1 MTNLEY
7 ALRYAELGY
16 YVIPIRAGEKR
27 PDTPNGASD
36 ASRDPAVIRGWWGAK
51 PKNNI
56 GIVCR
61 NCLVLDLD
69 NKGQGDGR
77 AEFKLMREEIKGIP
91 TGGPVSITATGGGQH
106 WFFKKP
112 GIDLKASTHITYN
125 GQKTNIDIRTGNTY
139 VVAAPSAI
147 KDGGRYK
154 WKIPLVPVDDLP
166 ALPDS
171 LFTMFNPAAPTRQAA
186 VTSSPITAAIM
197 DRCRSYIDTIEGA
210 KQGQNGS
217 AKTLHA
223 ANAIFFDFGLSEV
236 EGWPILLE
244 FNSRCEPPWSE
255 RELRHKMEDAL
266 SYARL
271 DGRPRG
277 WRAEE
282 EFAADGV
289 DVSPAVKALEEQ
301 YAQMFSP
308 KNPEEKDFR
317 AWLEKR
323 KKDPSAYLIGVRGTE
338 VRIASPS
345 WLWRDHIL
353 GGELTL
359 FAGKGGTGKTTLV
372 MELAA
377 QITRGETWPDGSS
390 CPLGNVLYF
399 HSEDRIDQTLMPR
412 FLASG
417 GVPERIEFIQ
427 YKKEK
432 LGKQQFTF
440 RDIDLLRDKLEYHN
454 DLFGEGAVKALV
466 FDPITAFVS
475 AENDNNNAAVRSALA
490 LLPDLLDEFN
500 LACFGICHTKKGMS
514 QFDSAADSVSGAS
527 AYVNIAR
534 AVYAVYY
541 DKKQD
546 KRVCLPAK
554 WNVGKFPT
562 GIEFDLVET
571 VLEDDRGRQ
580 LDPIARASI
589 TDCEYDE
596 DADQY
601 LTRKYQEKAE
611 EMGSPAA
618 SPARKDCADFIVGLL
633 AAGDL
638 PLNCAKKQITGDGVY
653 KQAVDAGY
661 SIPTISRALRD
672 QRITKYV
679 KDRKTYVTI
688 SPTPDKLDPPASKE
702 AARAGADFI
711 AGLEDNPFAAYSSG
725 EF

>member
-1 MTNLEY
+1 MNHLEY
-7 ALRYAELGY
+7 ALRYAALGY
-16 YVIPIRAGEKR
+16 YVIPVRAGEKR

-36 ASRDPAVIRGWWGAK
+36 ASNDPEVIRQWWGAK

-56 GIVCR
+56 GIVCK

-69 NKGQGDGR
+69 KSPAGDGR
-77 AEFKLMREEIKGIP
+77 EEFKIMREEIKGIP
-91 TGGPVSITATGGGQH
+91 TSGPVAITGGGGQH

-112 GIDLKASTHITYN
+112 ALDLKASTHITYN
-125 GQKTNIDIRTGNTY
+125 GKKTSIDIRTGNTFV
-139 VVAAPSAI
+139 VVAPSNH
-147 KDGGRYK
+147 KSGNRYK
-154 WKIPLVPVDDLP
+154 WKVPLVPVEELP

-186 VTSSPITAAIM
+186 VTSSPITASVM
-197 DRCRSYIDTIEGA
+197 ERCRKYIDSIEGA

-266 SYARL
+266 SYSRQ

-282 EFAADGV
+282 EFGDGV
-289 DVSPAVKALEEQ
+289 DINPAIKALEEQ
-301 YAQMFSP
+301 YSKMFAP
-308 KNPEEKDFR
+308 KDPAEKDFR
-317 AWLEKR
+317 AWLEQR
-323 KKDPSAYLIGVRGTE
+323 KKDPSSYLIGIRGTD
-338 VRIASPS
+338 VQIASPS

-377 QITRGETWPDGSS
+377 QITRGETWPDGSP

-417 GVPERIEFIQ
+417 GVADRIEFIQ

-432 LGKQQFTF
+432 VGRQQFTF
-440 RDIDLLRDKLEYHN
+440 RDLDLLRDKLEYNN
-454 DLFGEGAVKALV
+454 DLFGEGAVKAIV
-466 FDPITAFVS
+466 FDPITAFVC
-475 AENDNNNAAVRSALA
+475 ADNDNNNAAVRSALS

-527 AYVNIAR
+527 AYVNLAR
-534 AVYAVYY
+534 AVYAVYF
-541 DKKQD
+541 DKKNER
-546 KRVCLPAK
+546 RVCLPAK
-554 WNVGKFPT
+554 WNIGKTPA
-562 GIEFDLVET
+562 GIEFDLIEK
-571 VLEDDRGRQ
+571 VLVDSRGNQ
-580 LDPIARASI
+580 LDPIACASI
-589 TDCEYDE
+589 VNCEYDE

-601 LTRKYQEKAE
+601 LTRKYQERTE
-611 EMGSPAA
+611 ELGAPSAA
-618 SPARKDCADFIVGLL
+618 PSRNDCAEFIVNLL
-633 AAGDL
+633 GSGDL
-638 PLNCAKKQITGDGVY
+638 PINCAKRQITGEGVY
-653 KQAVDAGY
+653 SKAVEAGY
-661 SIPTISRALRD
+661 SIPTISRALQD
-672 QRITKYV
+672 SRITKYV
-679 KDRKTYVTI
+679 MNRKTYVTI
-688 SPTPDKLDPPASKE
+688 NPTPEKIDPPASDD

-711 AGLEDNPFAAYSSG
+711 SGLAENPFDKYSQ
-725 EF
+725 FKK

>member
-154 WKIPLVPVDDLP
+154 WKVPLVPVDDLP

-440 RDIDLLRDKLEYHN
+440 RDLDLLRDKLEYHN

-527 AYVNIAR
+527 AYVNLAR

-554 WNVGKFPT
+554 WNIGKFPA